1 MKGNIS
7 LKEFIEDVKKELRD
21 SVNDND
27 PFFIMGDVELEVSFG
42 LDAEAKAGAKLFV
55 LDVGGSTKA
64 TQTHKVK
71 LTLSP
76 FVEEK
81 EIEELVE
88 SNPTNIKTQI
98 AEQKARVFSNHQVKR
113 AQPTVEVKPLA
124 PGKYRNHSPRRSR
137 PVCHGGKSNRAF
149 IGPNNSSSK
158 KI

>member
-98 AEQKARVFSNHQVKR
+98 AEQKARVFQIIKL
-113 AQPTVEVKPLA
+113 K
-124 PGKYRNHSPRRSR
+124 GRSL
-137 PVCHGGKSNRAF
+137 P
-149 IGPNNSSSK
+149 
-158 KI
+158 